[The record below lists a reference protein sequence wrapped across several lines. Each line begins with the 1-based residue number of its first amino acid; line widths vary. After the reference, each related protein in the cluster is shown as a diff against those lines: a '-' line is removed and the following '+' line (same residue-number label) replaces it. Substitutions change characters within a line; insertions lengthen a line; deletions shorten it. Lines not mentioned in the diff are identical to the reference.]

1 MRTLQR
7 CLLALA
13 MCAWIRAGLPAAEA
27 VKPSFILF
35 FIDDLGYGDIG
46 AFGATLQK
54 TPHLDR
60 MAREGMKLTSFYG
73 APVCSPS
80 RASLM
85 TGCYP
90 KRVGIPQVL
99 FPGQPTGIHASER
112 TLAELLKEQG
122 YATMCIGKWHL
133 GDQPEFLPTRHGF
146 DHYFGI
152 PYSNDMGPAKDGAR
166 RRIGQPNAN
175 VAPMPP
181 IPLLRDEKVLQAVK
195 AADQEQ
201 LTRRYTDEAVRFL
214 RENRDRPFFLYL
226 PHTAVHYPLYP
237 SADFRG
243 KSNNGP
249 LGDWIEEMD
258 ASIGKVMDTVRELK
272 LSERTLVFFTSDN
285 GAPGNRKGSNGPLR
299 GAKASTFE
307 GGMREP
313 TLAWWSGRIPAG
325 TTCAAT
331 ASVMDLLPT
340 LVTLA
345 GGKVPGERVVDGKD
359 IWPLLSAKSQESP
372 HEAFYFFTG
381 QKLNAVRGGPWKL
394 ELASGKLYNL
404 DEDIGETTDVAA
416 KHADVVGKLTRLANK
431 MRADL
436 GDGQPGPGCRPSG
449 RVVDPQPLIDREGK
463 VRPGFAAETYKY
475 AN

>member
-1 MRTLQR
+1 MRLCPR
-7 CLLALA
+7 WFVLAVLCTVAFVPRLA
-13 MCAWIRAGLPAAEA
+13 ADDA
-27 VKPSFILF
+27 VKPNFIVL

-46 AFGATLQK
+46 PFGATRQK

-99 FPGQPTGIHASER
+99 FPGQPTGIHASEQ

-152 PYSNDMGPAKDGAR
+152 PYSNDMGPAQDGAR
-166 RRIGQPNAN
+166 KGIGQPKAKANA
-175 VAPMPP
+175 PGHPP
-181 IPLLRDEKVLQAVK
+181 IPLLRDEKVLQSVLAV
-195 AADQEQ
+195 DQEQ
-201 LTRRYTDEAVRFL
+201 LTARYTEEAIRFL
-214 RENRDRPFFLYL
+214 KENRERPFFLYL

-237 SADFRG
+237 SAPYRG
-243 KSNNGP
+243 ESGNGP
-249 LGDWIEEMD
+249 LGDWIEEVD
-258 ASIGKVMDTVRELK
+258 ASVGRVLDYVRELK

-299 GAKASTFE
+299 GAKGSTFE

-313 TLAWWSGRIPAG
+313 TLAWWPGRIAAG
-325 TTCAAT
+325 STCDAT

-340 LVTLA
+340 FVPLA
-345 GGKVPGERVVDGKD
+345 GGRVPNDRVLDGKN
-359 IWPLLSAKSQESP
+359 IWPLLSGQTKESP
-372 HEAFYFFTG
+372 HEAFYYFSG
-381 QKLNAVRGGPWKL
+381 QRLNAVRSGPWKL
-394 ELASGKLYNL
+394 ELATGKLYNL
-404 DEDIGETTDVAA
+404 DRDIAEGKDLAA
-416 KHADVVGKLTRLANK
+416 QQPEIVKKLTAFADK
-431 MRADL
+431 TRADL
-436 GDGQPGPGCRPSG
+436 GDGQPGPGCRAPG
-449 RVVDPQPLIDREGK
+449 RVAKPVPLIGHDGK
-463 VRPGFAAETYKY
+463 VRAGFRGEG
-475 AN
+475 